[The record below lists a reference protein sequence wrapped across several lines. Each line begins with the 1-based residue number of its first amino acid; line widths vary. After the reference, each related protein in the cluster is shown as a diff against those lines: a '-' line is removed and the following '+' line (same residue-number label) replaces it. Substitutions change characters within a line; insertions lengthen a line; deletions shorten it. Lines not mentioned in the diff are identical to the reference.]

1 MTLKEFFEPIP
12 NKTYYSSDNN
22 IHIINDEEFILINL
36 ITGELLKEKPN
47 DNTIAKY
54 LGITEFPYEI
64 KDNNGDIIYYEEST
78 GFWVKREY
86 DSSGNEIYFENS
98 YEYWSKY
105 EYDSNGNEIYFENS
119 NGFWIKREYDSP
131 GNQIYYETS
140 NGNIMDKRPKVIELT
155 LEQIAEKFGT
165 DVNNIKI
172 KK

>member
-1 MTLKEFFEPIP
+1 MKD
-12 NKTYYSSDNN
+12 NKT
-22 IHIINDEEFILINL
+22 
-36 ITGELLKEKPN
+36 
-47 DNTIAKY
+47 IAQF
-54 LGITEFPYEI
+54 LGIKDFPYEI